1 MKPLSDP
8 VRALGWH
15 LAITALAVATLCGI
29 FMFGVIAVLNFGT
42 PAGLAVTLIL
52 AIIAIGFASWWI
64 SDKGRPQA

>member
-1 MKPLSDP
+1 MKALSEP

-15 LAITALAVATLCGI
+15 LAITALAVGALCAI

-42 PAGLAVTLIL
+42 GLGLGATLVL
-52 AIIAIGFASWWI
+52 AIIAIGVASWLL